1 MFKHKPNVLKFL
13 SVCSLALI
21 VSTIPSLMSGPAHA
35 VDAEQRKIFNYSISY
50 FNVCNTSGSS
60 SGGSISDAVAA
71 ANDNADAIFR
81 ALTSYNFKSNGG
93 KPLNVVQAAAV
104 LGNLQSESGFDPMSG
119 VSSGNYYKGIAQWGG
134 GRWTAIKEPR
144 TDLTNQIEHLI
155 EEMDGAYSGALQE
168 FWSAST
174 VDDLVKATFAFV
186 RNYEVAIVGSGGS
199 TKWTDHA
206 TACATVQGWDS
217 CSSIGGANP
226 RWPNAQAWY
235 NKYKDTDIAA
245 TSSSNSIDGRIIW
258 VGDSRTEGMS
268 NAVTSGD
275 NVWIAQSS
283 TGYNWFNDTAA
294 QQVTS
299 ALREGDT
306 IVFNFGVNDL
316 GNVNNYIE
324 KLNSLA
330 SGDWSKADKI
340 IVMSVNPVIDGRNN
354 ASNAAIEQ
362 FNNAMKDG
370 LSDKITYVDTY
381 SKLKDTLT
389 EEDFDQAGLHYTNEV
404 YKKIYDMIRNGT
416 SDGSEIENVCIDG
429 SSSAFGAT
437 QYASDGAIIY
447 EQCDPQWADASFG
460 TASVCVAGCGPS
472 AMAMIITALTGQ
484 TVTPDMTAK
493 DGSSAYVA
501 GAGSSYSLPS
511 ILAEKYDIRTE
522 GISNTVSA
530 YNEVLNNGGMVW
542 LCGSGPLPFTNGGHC
557 IGVRARTSSG
567 KWLVFD
573 SAGRDPNTEY
583 DPQTIVSNAN
593 SYSPSAVY
601 KK

>member
-1 MFKHKPNVLKFL
+1 MYVLALDESNEPYIYMVNLADNTVTNISTAGTTLDDNRDLKISDIALTADNVLLASSYGENQFDASQVASGDVRG
-13 SVCSLALI
+13 SVAI
-21 VSTIPSLMSGPAHA
+21 Y
-35 VDAEQRKIFNYSISY
+35 KW
-50 FNVCNTSGSS
+50 
-60 SGGSISDAVAA
+60 
-71 ANDNADAIFR
+71 ANDENSVPTGDPSIWF
-81 ALTSYNFKSNGG
+81 TSQN
-93 KPLNVVQAAAV
+93 
-104 LGNLQSESGFDPMSG
+104 
-119 VSSGNYYKGIAQWGG
+119 SGNYYKGIAQWGG

-144 TDLTNQIEHLI
+144 TDLANQIEHLI

-174 VDDLVKATFAFV
+174 VDDLAKATFAFV
-186 RNYEVAIVGSGGS
+186 RNYEVAILHGGGP
-199 TKWTDHA
+199 TKWSGHDS
-206 TACATVQGWDS
+206 ACTYLQGWDT
-217 CSSIGGANP
+217 CSSMGGANP

-245 TSSSNSIDGRIIW
+245 ASSSNSIDGRIIW

-283 TGYNWFNDTAA
+283 TGYNWFNSTAA
-294 QQVTS
+294 GQVTS
-299 ALREGDT
+299 ILEDGDT

-316 GNVNNYIE
+316 GNVNSYIE
-324 KLNSLA
+324 KLNNLA
-330 SGDWSKADKI
+330 NGDWSKADKI

-354 ASNAAIEQ
+354 ASNAAIEE
-362 FNNAMKDG
+362 FNNTMKNS

-381 SKLKDTLT
+381 SELKSTLT
-389 EEDFDQAGLHYTNEV
+389 DEDFDGEGLHYTAEI

-416 SDGSEIENVCIDG
+416 SDGSEIDNVCLDN

-437 QYASDGAIIY
+437 AYANDGAIIY
-447 EQCDPQWADASFG
+447 EQCDPQWADAPFG
-460 TASVCVAGCGPS
+460 TSSVCTAGCGPS
-472 AMAMIITALTGQ
+472 AMAMIITALTGE

-493 DGSSAYVA
+493 DGASAYVA

-511 ILAEKYDIRTE
+511 ILAEKYNIRTE

-542 LCGSGPLPFTNGGHC
+542 LCGSGPLPFTQGGHC
-557 IGVRARTSSG
+557 IAVRARTSGG

-583 DPQTIVSNAN
+583 DPQVIVSNAN
-593 SYSPSAVY
+593 GYSPSAVY